1 VRFPVLHRLAIL
13 VVIVTNYLLNSL
25 PIMYVYFFG
34 HFVGPWN
41 RLPVDIDFSSLAR
54 FKASV
59 KCTDL
64 SNCLLYCVN

>member
-1 VRFPVLHRLAIL
+1 
-13 VVIVTNYLLNSL
+13 LLNSL
-25 PIMYVYFFG
+25 PIMYVIIFCHTCCWSVEY
-34 HFVGPWN
+34 

-59 KCTDL
+59 KRTDL